1 MTHNTSLY
9 YLWKNNTPTPSE
21 CAIEICKGDICIL
34 GRSDGL
40 TTVYVDKEI
49 DASLNWE
56 DLYVVDS
63 YSEYNLN
70 LSHDP
75 ITLCEI
81 GRDGKISGDVLAL
94 NTLKGLYRSEWMC
107 DFFSETENIL
117 NGSIR
122 HWSKS
127 LLSRIISV
135 EEIHFEFEEP
145 ECNFIL
151 HYLPSE
157 SDVSNLDLSM
167 DNYCLIRRG
176 EDLELCHY
184 INNGLQRIEYVESPE
199 IMFPLGYIAFTNDF
213 SKRDKN
219 LKFLNRFKSIIRSNL
234 GICVMNDAQSVIRGI
249 AVTRTKTEE
258 VVENIIQDEIKDI
271 YINNMNPDEII
282 KALNE
287 EYSLRD
293 MLKSRN
299 YPVPDEINKRIKELE
314 NNYIN
319 NYILPQLESFSTE
332 LLSGFNKDLVLSIN
346 KDINGIVS
354 VHNESVDIE
363 DIKRVKQVT
372 KKPETEIT
380 RKRSIGFSVKFED
393 GTIIKEDKAI
403 FTFVNT
409 LKKIG
414 LARIANEH
422 PEIQH
427 SGYSLV
433 GTRKYDATSKKQEF
447 VDGYY
452 VYTNISNDDKI
463 SDLLTLSNYYSLNL
477 VITKDA
483 DENGETEVIT
493 RKSRAINQPSYD
505 HTLYRFEGS
514 EPMNKRRFAHA
525 AVKKYVEDHP
535 NVDYE
540 ALKVAFPPQI
550 IGARGVVRSIM
561 DLNDIKQDE
570 IPKRYLMDD
579 SDLIELKNDDII
591 TVCSQWNVD
600 RMNKMIKVVREHG
613 YTVEEIKENIE

>member
-21 CAIEICKGDICIL
+21 CAIEIYKGDICIL

-81 GRDGKISGDVLAL
+81 GRDGKILGDVIAL
-94 NTLKGLYRSEWMC
+94 NTLKGLYRSEWMY

-127 LLSRIISV
+127 LLSRIISI

-157 SDVSNLDLSM
+157 SDVSNLDISM
-167 DNYCLIRRG
+167 DNYSLIRRG

-184 INNGLQRIEYVESPE
+184 INNELQRIEYVESPE

-234 GICVMNDAQSVIRGI
+234 GICVMNEAQSVIKGI
-249 AVTRTKTEE
+249 AVTRTKTEK
-258 VVENIIQDEIKDI
+258 VVENIIQDEKKDI

-314 NNYIN
+314 TNYIN

-346 KDINGIVS
+346 KDINGVVS

-380 RKRSIGFSVKFED
+380 RKRSIGFTVKFED

-403 FTFVNT
+403 FTFVNA

-433 GTRKYDATSKKQEF
+433 GTRKYEATSKKQEF

-535 NVDYE
+535 NVNYE

-579 SDLIELKNDDII
+579 NDLIELNNDDII
-591 TVCSQWNVD
+591 TVCSQWNVE
-600 RMNKMIKVVREHG
+600 RMNKMVKVVRDLG
-613 YTVEEIKENIE
+613 YTVEEVKENL

>member
-1 MTHNTSLY
+1 MLHNTSLY
-9 YLWKNNTPTPSE
+9 YLWKNNIPSPSE
-21 CAIEICKGDICIL
+21 CDIKICKGDICIL
-34 GRSDGL
+34 GRTDGL

-49 DASLNWE
+49 DSSLSWD

-63 YSEYNLN
+63 YNEYNLN
-70 LSHDP
+70 LSHNP

-81 GRDGKISGDVLAL
+81 GRDGKVVGDANAL
-94 NTLKGLYRSEWMC
+94 NIIKGFCHSEWMS
-107 DFFSETENIL
+107 DFFSETEKIL

-122 HWSKS
+122 HWSKN
-127 LLSRIISV
+127 LLKRIISID
-135 EEIHFEFEEP
+135 EINFEFEES
-145 ECNFIL
+145 ECDFIL

-157 SDVSNLDLSM
+157 SDLSRLDISK

-184 INNGLQRIEYVESPE
+184 VNKELQRIEYIESPE
-199 IMFPLGYIAFTNDF
+199 IMFPLGYIAFTNDY

-219 LKFLNRFKSIIRSNL
+219 LKFLNRFKSIFRSNL
-234 GICVMNDAQSVIRGI
+234 GICVLNDAHSVIRGI
-249 AVTRTKTEE
+249 AVTHTITEE
-258 VVENIIQDEIKDI
+258 VSENIIQDNKIEINTDP
-271 YINNMNPDEII
+271 MNPDDII

-287 EYSLRD
+287 EYSLRE

-299 YPVPDEINKRIKELE
+299 YPVPDEINKKIKELE
-314 NNYIN
+314 NNYVD
-319 NYILPQLESFSTE
+319 NYILPKLEKFSSE
-332 LLSGFNKDLVLSIN
+332 LLSGFNKEIVISIN
-346 KDINGIVS
+346 KDINGIIS

-363 DIKRVKQVT
+363 DIKTIRQINKR
-372 KKPETEIT
+372 PETDIT
-380 RKRSIGFSVKFED
+380 RKKSIGFSVKFED

-403 FTFVNT
+403 FTFVNS

-414 LARIANEH
+414 LERIANEH

-427 SGYSLV
+427 SGYPLV
-433 GTRKYDATSKKQEF
+433 GTRKYEAPSKKQEF

-483 DENGETEVIT
+483 DENGESEVIT
-493 RKSRAINQPSYD
+493 RMSRAINQPTYD
-505 HTLYRFEGS
+505 HTLYSFEGS

-535 NVDYE
+535 EVDYE
-540 ALKVAFPPQI
+540 GLKLAFPPQI
-550 IGARGVVRSIM
+550 MGARGVVRSIM

-579 SDLIELKNDDII
+579 NDLIELNNNDII